1 MEITIKNFLT
11 LLLLAVLFLGSYL
24 LYKFII
30 VPYKKRL
37 YYIRQGKQLKII
49 VINQICL
56 GGQQVG
62 MTQKYVPFLGDFK
75 YIQEDYADKGKFI
88 GHYIRD
94 LYMVEDAKPVH
105 LFQWPNMNVFLV
117 NDMEWLADLN
127 KLIPKY

>member
-37 YYIRQGKQLKII
+37 YYIRQ
-49 VINQICL
+49 